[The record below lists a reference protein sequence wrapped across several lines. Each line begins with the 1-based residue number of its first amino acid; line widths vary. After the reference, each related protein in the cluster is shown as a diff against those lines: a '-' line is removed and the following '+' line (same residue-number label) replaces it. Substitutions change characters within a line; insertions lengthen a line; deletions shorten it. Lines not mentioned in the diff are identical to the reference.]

1 MWRTAVSL
9 HSSDMVF
16 VSHSVCCTDKQQTL
30 PSPAPTC
37 FPLSSALSSQWNW
50 PLVIPKLRQS
60 QFPSLDRV
68 TGQHHKG
75 CRKYSRKEDV
85 IIKPQI
91 LDFPCGP
98 VVKIHLPMQETR
110 VRSLIK
116 EDPPCFGAT
125 KPMHHNYSRAQESH
139 YWTHRLH
146 LLKPWL
152 LEPMLHNKR
161 SHCDEKLPHRHKE

>member
-1 MWRTAVSL
+1 MIKNNNYDALWQTGWRKVWVNSKNLGIILPGLKILSTWRTAVSL
-9 HSSDMVF
+9 HSSDVVF
-16 VSHSVCCTDKQQTL
+16 VSHSVCCTDTQQTL

-91 LDFPCGP
+91 QDFPCGP
-98 VVKIHLPMQETR
+98 VVKNPLANARDMGSIPDQG
-110 VRSLIK
+110 RS
-116 EDPPCFGAT
+116 P
-125 KPMHHNYSRAQESH
+125 
-139 YWTHRLH
+139 RLRG
-146 LLKPWL
+146 
-152 LEPMLHNKR
+152 N
-161 SHCDEKLPHRHKE
+161 

>member
-1 MWRTAVSL
+1 MIKNNNYDALWQTGWRKVWVNSKNLGIILPRLKILSTWRTAVSL
-9 HSSDMVF
+9 HSSDVVF
-16 VSHSVCCTDKQQTL
+16 VSHSVCCTDTQQTL

-91 LDFPCGP
+91 QDFPCGP
-98 VVKIHLPMQETR
+98 VVKNPHANARDMGSIPDQG
-110 VRSLIK
+110 RS
-116 EDPPCFGAT
+116 
-125 KPMHHNYSRAQESH
+125 
-139 YWTHRLH
+139 
-146 LLKPWL
+146 
-152 LEPMLHNKR
+152 PMLRGN
-161 SHCDEKLPHRHKE
+161 